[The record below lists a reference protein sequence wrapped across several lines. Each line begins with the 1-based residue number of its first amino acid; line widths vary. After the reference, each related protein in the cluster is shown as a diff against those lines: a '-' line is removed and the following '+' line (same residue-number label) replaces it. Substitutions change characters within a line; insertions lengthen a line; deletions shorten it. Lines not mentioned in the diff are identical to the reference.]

1 MDFANAKRENVAMCK
16 KVMIVEDNK
25 LNLKLFTDLLQAH
38 QFEVQG
44 LRDGRLA
51 LDQAHIFAPDLVIM
65 DIQLPHVS
73 GADLIEAM
81 QKDARLSSIPVL
93 AVTAYAGK
101 GDEDRIVAAG
111 AKGCL
116 SKPVSM
122 MKFLESVQGI
132 IGGY

>member
-1 MDFANAKRENVAMCK
+1 MDFANAKRENVAIGK
-16 KVMIVEDNK
+16 KVMIVEGNEF
-25 LNLKLFTDLLQAH
+25 NLKLFTDLLRGH

-44 LRDGRLA
+44 VRDGRLA

-65 DIQLPHVS
+65 DIQLLHVS

-132 IGGY
+132 IGG